1 MKQTE
6 ANQAL
11 AAVTPKAWW
20 SRAGLYL
27 LRWGVPLVLL
37 VLLGY
42 RLTQIGWAD
51 MWSARP
57 ARIAF
62 YLVLPL
68 IFFTQPFADLL
79 IYRYLWKV
87 DKEVSF
93 GVMLR
98 KRYLDNV
105 VLDYSGEAYF
115 YFWAQNRM
123 ALPKSLLL
131 NAIKDSNVLSAGA
144 GVSML

>member
-1 MKQTE
+1 MPDIETTEQTE
-6 ANQAL
+6 TKQAF
-11 AAVTPKAWW
+11 AAIMPKAWW
-20 SRAGLYL
+20 SRVGLTL
-27 LRWGVPLVLL
+27 LRWSVPLVLL

-42 RLTQIGWAD
+42 RLTQIGWAE

-57 ARIAF
+57 GRFVF

-68 IFFTQPFADLL
+68 IFFAQPAADLL
-79 IYRYLWKV
+79 IYRFLWKV
-87 DKEVSF
+87 GSAVSF

-115 YFWAQNRM
+115 YFW
-123 ALPKSLLL
+123 
-131 NAIKDSNVLSAGA
+131 
-144 GVSML
+144 